1 MKAETLKA
9 VLDKIPDDYDVR
21 YQDKNID
28 NNFEIDVDN
37 KVLILK

>member
-1 MKAETLKA
+1 MKEETLRK

-28 NNFEIDVDN
+28 NNFEIDLDN
-37 KVLILK
+37 KKIILK